1 MAGRDVEHR
10 HTVYV
15 GNQVLMWGVPSFL
28 LAGLIAWPFSYLLGA
43 WAMLIGL
50 PVAAAVLLLLDRAD
64 FVRSEVATFAVL
76 LLLVEVGGLV
86 ALLVTLSKRQ
96 AEAVGWWLPVLEAV
110 VLVVAVQ
117 RGVRALRRRRR
128 KGKEL
133 VFEDLRLG
141 EARKLRTIGII
152 AVAHAERLVAGQ
164 PAAARTKAVG
174 DLRRRLKHRA
184 ELAPVLASVIRERR
198 TVWGWVPPSD
208 PATAALAVELVDEAA
223 AAP

>member
-1 MAGRDVEHR
+1 MGDGDVEHR

-28 LAGLIAWPFSYLLGA
+28 LAGLIAWPFSYLMGG

-50 PVAAAVLLLLDRAD
+50 PVAAMVLLLVDRAD
-64 FVRSEVATFAVL
+64 FVRSDLATFAIL
-76 LLLVEVGGLV
+76 LLLAELGGLV
-86 ALLVTLSKRQ
+86 ALLVVVSKRQ

-110 VLVVAVQ
+110 VLVVAAK
-117 RGVRALRRRRR
+117 RGVGALRRRRR

-133 VFEDLRLG
+133 VFEDMSLG
-141 EARKLRTIGII
+141 EARKLRTLGMV

-164 PAAARTKAVG
+164 PAAARTRAVG
-174 DLRRRLKHRA
+174 DLRRRLKRRP
-184 ELAPVLASVIRERR
+184 ELAPVLASVIREGR

-208 PATAALAVELVDEAA
+208 PATAALAVELIEEAA